1 MWEEKYGESKLSPA
15 YGGTFSSRFSYW
27 SDERSDPTPG
37 NEESMTRGRVRQATE
52 RETTDL
58 PPTSRPKLKP
68 VVSDT
73 MKEMNRRL
81 DFLIEKYDRM
91 ERFDKEEK
99 GVRLNFSSISN
110 CLLDNGSRLE
120 VVGNNTAKYHHWRI
134 GSFEET
140 HASVS
145 ERWGVANSSAEFP
158 LSPLDGYSSG
168 DDDSSDPSSGND
180 EPMTRGRDRQESA
193 DMIGP
198 VDVDMQSALS
208 NSCISS
214 PSPAEVAANKKSV
227 SSECVLRSDTVP
239 GIGESKTRGRVRRKK
254 AKKVARPR
262 PRPPLNGFN
271 LSLKSVKR
279 PINRLRGRRKIM
291 AAHHYRL
298 KPDENSASSL
308 WLKQKQPKHPC
319 KFKGRKKLMVA
330 HHYWLKPGEDMICP
344 LWLKQQCKINHCH
357 RASFD
362 LCWPKD
368 PSIIVAHI

>member
-1 MWEEKYGESKLSPA
+1 MWEEKYGETKL
-15 YGGTFSSRFSYW
+15 SRFSFW
-27 SDERSDPTPG
+27 SNESSDPIPG
-37 NEESMTRGRVRQATE
+37 NDESMTRGRIRRATE

-58 PPTSRPKLKP
+58 APTSRPKLKP

-91 ERFDKEEK
+91 ERFNKEEK

-110 CLLDNGSRLE
+110 CLPDYGSRLE
-120 VVGNNTAKYHHWRI
+120 VVENNNAKWQI
-134 GSFEET
+134 CSFEET
-140 HASVS
+140 LASVS
-145 ERWGVANSSAEFP
+145 KKWGMASSSVYQFP
-158 LSPLDGYSSG
+158 LSSLDGYSSG
-168 DDDSSDPSSGND
+168 DDESSDLSSGYD

-214 PSPAEVAANKKSV
+214 PSPAVLTANKKSV

-254 AKKVARPR
+254 TKKGARPRPR
-262 PRPPLNGFN
+262 PRPPLNGLH
-271 LSLKSVKR
+271 LSIKGVKR
-279 PINRLRGRRKIM
+279 SINKLRGRRKRM

-298 KPDENSASSL
+298 KPGDGSTVPH
-308 WLKQKQPKHPC
+308 WLRKKQPRFSVFFSLGPKYRP
-319 KFKGRKKLMVA
+319 KSRKKVMVA
-330 HHYWLKPGEDMICP
+330 HQYWLKPGEDMTCP
-344 LWLKQQCKINHCH
+344 LWLKHQPKYTYSH
-357 RASFD
+357 RGSFD